1 VARRGNPPGLLEG
14 LPGLPLSLSVTAN
27 DITNGFRDLQLTVPP
42 AGQKMQVLLITAPV
56 LFSNLPNKT

>member
-1 VARRGNPPGLLEG
+1 MLEG